1 MLIDM
6 HSHILPGIDDGAR
19 TLQEAKETLQ
29 IARRQGFDA
38 MIATPHLLPDAKP
51 DLRERV
57 LDAVAQLAPEAQQ
70 LGIRLYPGMECF
82 FHSRLPA
89 MLESGRALTL
99 ANSRYALIEFDE
111 YVSFRELCYG
121 LSAVS
126 ECGCV
131 PILAHY
137 ERYRCL
143 MNRASLQALKQEGY
157 LLQMNYD
164 TLQRVYGIFG
174 YNPFLK
180 HIKNGMVEFMGS
192 DTHGT
197 HFRPLRT
204 GPSTK
209 WLRNHGLLE
218 ALNTNAERVLK
229 NEY

>member
-1 MLIDM
+1 MLIDL
-6 HSHILPGIDDGAR
+6 HSHVLPGIDDGA
-19 TLQEAKETLQ
+19 TCLEEAIETLKM
-29 IARRQGFDA
+29 AREQGFDA
-38 MIATPHLLPDAKP
+38 VIATPHLLPDAE
-51 DLRERV
+51 DGFRERV
-57 LDAVAQLAPEAQQ
+57 LDALQQLQPEAER

-82 FHSRLPA
+82 YHSRLPA

-99 ANSRYALIEFDE
+99 ASSRYALVEFE
-111 YVSFRELCYG
+111 EEVGFRELCYG

-143 MNRASLQALKQEGY
+143 MNPANLRALKQEGA

-164 TLQRVYGIFG
+164 TIQRTYGLFR

-180 HIKNGMVEFMGS
+180 HIKNGVVELMGS

-204 GPSTK
+204 KPSTA
-209 WLRNHGLLE
+209 WLSSHGFLE
-218 ALNTNAERVLK
+218 AMNRNAERVLK
-229 NEY
+229 DEY

>member
-6 HSHILPGIDDGAR
+6 HSHILPGMDDGAR
-19 TLQEAKETLQ
+19 NLEEAKKTLQ

-38 MIATPHLLPDAKP
+38 MIATPHLLPDATA
-51 DLRERV
+51 DLRDRV
-57 LDAVAQLAPEAQQ
+57 LDAVAQLAPEALR
-70 LGIRLYPGMECF
+70 LGIRIYPGMECF
-82 FHSRLPA
+82 FHSKLPA

-99 ANSRYALIEFDE
+99 ANSRYALIEFEED
-111 YVSFRELCYG
+111 VSFRELCYG

-143 MNRASLQALKQEGY
+143 MNRANLQALKQEGV

-164 TLQRVYGIFG
+164 TVQRVYGIFR

-180 HIKNGMVEFMGS
+180 HLKNGMVEFMGS

-204 GPSTK
+204 EPSIR
-209 WLRNHGLLE
+209 WLQNHSLME
-218 ALNTNAERVLK
+218 AMNRNAERVL
-229 NEY
+229 NTEY